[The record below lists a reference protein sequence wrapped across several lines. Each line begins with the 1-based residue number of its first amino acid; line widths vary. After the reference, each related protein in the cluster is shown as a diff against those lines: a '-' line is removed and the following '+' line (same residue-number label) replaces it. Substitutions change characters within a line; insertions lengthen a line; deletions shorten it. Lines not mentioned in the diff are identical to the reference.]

1 MGRFLRNIAIS
12 LGLLLVLASV
22 LDAVMTRVFR
32 NGHTTKAQWI
42 HNMHGQHYDLA
53 IIGSSRAWW
62 NIDMSTMDTA
72 CGLRTVNLANNHYS
86 GREVY
91 LNLAMF
97 LANGN
102 TADRIL
108 LQIDH
113 YILTAETDGFTST
126 IYEFLPYLHDSVVE
140 ARLAGRSMEWDAMRY
155 IPLWRYVKC
164 NFMWGPEQFIT
175 TVTRHRPTLFD
186 STGTYFS
193 HSNFHGSDQLYM
205 KATNHRLDEDLA
217 NVIAMCRERG
227 IRLECF
233 TTPYL
238 NLRGAP
244 EVIAAPARIV
254 AGTGL
259 TLHDFSDRIPGKEN
273 YNDTQHL
280 SIAGGKVFTRMLIDE
295 VICPEQVQ

>member
-1 MGRFLRNIAIS
+1 MKRFLRNIAIS
-12 LGLLLVLASV
+12 LGLLFLLASL
-22 LDAVMTRVFR
+22 LDMVMTHVFR
-32 NGHTTKAQWI
+32 NGRTTKAQWI

-62 NIDMSTMDTA
+62 NIDMSTIDTA

-91 LNLAMF
+91 LSLAMF

-140 ARLAGRSMEWDAMRY
+140 ARLGGRSLEWDAMRY

-164 NFMWGPEQFIT
+164 NFMWGPEQFLAT
-175 TVTRHRPTLFD
+175 ATNHREPLFD

-193 HSNFHGSDQLYM
+193 HPNFHGIDTLFM
-205 KATNHRLDEDLA
+205 KRTTHKLDDDLA
-217 NVIAMCRERG
+217 QVIAMCRERN
-227 IRLECF
+227 IALACF

-238 NLRGAP
+238 NLHGKAS
-244 EVIAAPARIV
+244 ILAAPARIV
-254 AGTGL
+254 ASTGL
-259 TLHDFSDRIPGKEN
+259 PLYDFSYRIPGKEN

-280 SIAGGKVFTRMLIDE
+280 NIVGGQRFTRMLVEE
-295 VICPEQVQ
+295 VICPP

>member
-1 MGRFLRNIAIS
+1 MQRFLRNIAIA
-12 LGLLLVLASV
+12 LGLLLVVASV
-22 LDAVMTRVFR
+22 LDMVMTHVFR
-32 NGHTTKAQWI
+32 NGRTTKAQWI
-42 HNMHGQHYDLA
+42 HNMRDQHYDLA

-62 NIDMSTMDTA
+62 NIDMNAIDTA

-91 LNLAMF
+91 LSLAMF

-113 YILTAETDGFTST
+113 YTLTAETDGFTST

-140 ARLAGRSMEWDAMRY
+140 ARLGGRSLEWEAMRY

-164 NFMWGPEQFIT
+164 NFMWGPEQFIAT
-175 TVTRHRPTLFD
+175 ATDHRAPLFD

-193 HSNFHGSDQLYM
+193 HPNFHGLDYLTM
-205 KATNHRLDEDLA
+205 TRTDHRLDDDLA
-217 NVIAMCRERG
+217 QLISMCRARG
-227 IRLECF
+227 IDLQCF

-244 EVIAAPARIV
+244 EVLSAPARIV

-259 TLHDFSDRIPGKEN
+259 VLHDFSDRIPGKEN

-280 SIAGGKVFTRMLIDE
+280 NIAGGRLFTHMLVEE
-295 VICPEQVQ
+295 VICPQ